1 MLNEIRGLEYTLE
14 ILRVLHLHPGENG
27 SKRVYE
33 LVAGDARIAASL
45 SYIQKVLQRMVKA
58 NLLKSSEHGYQLS
71 RPLNELTMDM
81 VLDICDLPNKTSP
94 TYALCMQIKRSVAQC
109 NISQFYDFDKP
120 PVADTPP
127 EAQCLN
133 S

>member
-14 ILRVLHLHPGENG
+14 ILRVLHLNPGEHG
-27 SKRVYE
+27 SKRVHE
-33 LVAGDARIAASL
+33 LVASEGRITASL

-71 RPLNELTMDM
+71 RSLDDLTIDM
-81 VLDICDLPNKTSP
+81 ALDICDLPNKTSP
-94 TYALCMQIKRSVAQC
+94 TYALCVHMKQAMAQC
-109 NISQFYDFDKP
+109 SISKFYDFNAIP
-120 PVADTPP
+120 PDT
-127 EAQCLN
+127 AQCSN